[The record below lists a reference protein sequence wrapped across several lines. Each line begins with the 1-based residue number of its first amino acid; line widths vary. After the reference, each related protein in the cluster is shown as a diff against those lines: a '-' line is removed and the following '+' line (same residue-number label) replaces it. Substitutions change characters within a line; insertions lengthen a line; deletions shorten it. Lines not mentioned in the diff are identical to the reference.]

1 MTSSMDMKDSFL
13 SFFGGFM
20 VAVMGNIEWIL
31 QIDPTNNLSNLMIE
45 WTAKIFGTMILGVI
59 GGLAGLFGKDLYK
72 IIKRKYDRDNEK
84 AK

>member
-1 MTSSMDMKDSFL
+1 MAMSMDMKDSMY
-13 SFFGGFM
+13 SFIGGFM
-20 VAVMGNIEWIL
+20 VSVMGNIEWIL
-31 QIDPTNNLSNLMIE
+31 QIQTSSNLSNVMIE

-72 IIKRKYDRDNEK
+72 ILKRRYDRDDET